1 MSHWARRP
9 SEDIFATQDWGV
21 RRSLTTTAARARQE
35 RRAHWPLL
43 LVQPRGQGTVGL
55 SRLKAKRL
63 RSAFEIRTALASHGH
78 RAFWVTPSA
87 AALRLLLSVLPSRL
101 PGDQRLLSLAKD
113 KGDRQALLHALFR
126 FVVSKEEGVRLLPIG
141 QLAEALNFFPRA
153 DRFIGTAP
161 ARDDKTVILYRGNL
175 EALVVPLAWFEAQP
189 GSLRPALSEV
199 AVTDFGQ
206 TICLGKHEASAAH
219 ILHKFDEQYRQRT
232 KHQRNAADRTLGGI
246 LRRLRLERGLR
257 QRDFPGVTGKE
268 IARIERSE
276 VKKPRLRTLA
286 RIAKRLGIRVQE
298 ISRY

>member
-1 MSHWARRP
+1 LAP
-9 SEDIFATQDWGV
+9 QDWGV
-21 RRSLTTTAARARQE
+21 RRSVTTTAARARQE
-35 RRAHWPLL
+35 RRAHLPLL
-43 LVQPRGQGTVGL
+43 LVRPRGHGTVGL

-63 RSAFEIRTALASHGH
+63 RSALEIRTAVASHGH
-78 RAFWVTPSA
+78 RAIWVTPSA

-113 KGDRQALLHALFR
+113 KGDRHALLHALFR
-126 FVVSKEEGVRLLPIG
+126 FVVSQDEDVQLLPVG

-153 DRFIGTAP
+153 DRFIGAAP
-161 ARDDKTVILYRGNL
+161 ARNDKAVILYRGNL

-189 GSLRPALSEV
+189 GGLRPALSEV

-206 TICLGKHEASAAH
+206 TIRLGKYEASAGD
-219 ILHKFDEQYRQRT
+219 ILHEFDERYRRRA
-232 KHQRNAADRTLGGI
+232 KHQRHAADRTLGGM

-257 QRDFPGVTGKE
+257 QRDFPGVTAKE
-268 IARIERSE
+268 VARIERGE

-286 RIAKRLGIRVQE
+286 RIAKRIGIRVQE